1 MRMKKNI
8 IMLVLGVLAGS
19 SQADLLVGFTPGNDY
34 VPVSKANQGQIT
46 NGTFRYVP
54 FSTSLKSP
62 VSGYSG
68 PGFFG
73 GATGTVSMSAASSL
87 GWTTIHATNAAGGH
101 TDFINASASSTVIG
115 SKLWA
120 VYMFTNQSAS
130 ITQFV
135 YNVRLS
141 GSGTVQSNLLRIVV
155 QKDDGSF
162 YISQERGRPST
173 GYITNSNPLA
183 LSWYN
188 YDPVNSI
195 AGIGSQ
201 ATDFTLNNVK
211 SVGMW
216 TSTEHVSGASL
227 NMGAGL
233 SVFQAYGTIPEPAT
247 VGMLG
252 LGALVTLLIRR
263 IKT

>member
-1 MRMKKNI
+1 M
-8 IMLVLGVLAGS
+8 
-19 SQADLLVGFTPGNDY
+19 T
-34 VPVSKANQGQIT
+34 
-46 NGTFRYVP
+46 
-54 FSTSLKSP
+54 
-62 VSGYSG
+62 
-68 PGFFG
+68 
-73 GATGTVSMSAASSL
+73 AASGL
-87 GWTTIHATNAAGGH
+87 GWAVSHSTNTAGGH
-101 TDFINASASSTVIG
+101 TDYINASASSTVIG

-120 VYMFTNQSAS
+120 VYMFANESAS

-135 YNVRLS
+135 YNIRLS
-141 GSGTVQSNLLRIVV
+141 GSGAAQSNLLRLVV

-173 GYITNSNPLA
+173 GYVTNSNPVA

-201 ATDFTLNNVK
+201 ATGFTLNNVK

-216 TSTEHVSGASL
+216 TSTEHLSGASL
-227 NMGAGL
+227 TLGAGL
-233 SVFQAYGTIPEPAT
+233 SVFEAYGTIPEPAT
-247 VGMLG
+247 IGMLG

-263 IKT
+263 ARS